1 MVSSIDTLCGDDGL
15 DVYLACVNPTNSA
28 TAALLNWGTC
38 AIADNWRDVDCS
50 RNSDN
55 GAITILIFK
64 LHPSSL
70 CMSVLARVLVQAV
83 QSTSPHSVVI
93 RARQAAHLARPKQQ
107 ACSQMG
113 CDNYVHGMSPVLSPY
128 WAVTQSRSLGSHL
141 QRHISGPP
149 RLASVGVM
157 PSPETLLPSP
167 LGDDHST

>member
-1 MVSSIDTLCGDDGL
+1 MVSSIDSLCGDDSP

-28 TAALLNWGTC
+28 TAALLNWVTW

-55 GAITILIFK
+55 GAIAILLFK
-64 LHPSSL
+64 LHPSSPR
-70 CMSVLARVLVQAV
+70 MSV

-93 RARQAAHLARPKQQ
+93 RARQAARLARPKQQ
-107 ACSQMG
+107 AYSQMG
-113 CDNYVHGMSPVLSPY
+113 RDNYVHGMSPVLSPY
-128 WAVTQSRSLGSHL
+128 WAVTQSRSLRSHL
-141 QRHISGPP
+141 QRHISGSP

-157 PSPETLLPSP
+157 PSPEALLPSP